1 MKNKLFKI
9 ITTSLTIVTL
19 GGVFVPSA
27 IYANEV
33 LQPET
38 VVSLPSDIN
47 RDQLTTEIISD
58 IEKEGLPEVLNERP
72 KRQKRGAAGLM
83 ATLIA
88 KYGVRYVK
96 TQLPKI
102 IYKHIGKYV
111 GNKIGEAA
119 FVRIFGNIVDW
130 GTGAAIEQALA
141 QALQAAGIDAGTA
154 NTVATVTVTVAS
166 WLI

>member
-1 MKNKLFKI
+1 
-9 ITTSLTIVTL
+9 
-19 GGVFVPSA
+19 
-27 IYANEV
+27 
-33 LQPET
+33 
-38 VVSLPSDIN
+38 
-47 RDQLTTEIISD
+47 
-58 IEKEGLPEVLNERP
+58 
-72 KRQKRGAAGLM
+72 
-83 ATLIA
+83 
-88 KYGVRYVK
+88 
-96 TQLPKI
+96 
-102 IYKHIGKYV
+102 GKYV

>member
-72 KRQKRGAAGLM
+72 KRQKRGAA
-83 ATLIA
+83 
-88 KYGVRYVK
+88 
-96 TQLPKI
+96 
-102 IYKHIGKYV
+102 
-111 GNKIGEAA
+111 
-119 FVRIFGNIVDW
+119 
-130 GTGAAIEQALA
+130 IEQALA